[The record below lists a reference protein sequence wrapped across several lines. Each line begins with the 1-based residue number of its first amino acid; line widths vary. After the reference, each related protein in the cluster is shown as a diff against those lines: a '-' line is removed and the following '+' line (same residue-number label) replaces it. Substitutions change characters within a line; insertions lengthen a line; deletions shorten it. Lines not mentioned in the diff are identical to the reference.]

1 MSQNILVVEDD
12 EFLRGLIGHKLLSE
26 GFSFFV
32 AKDGREGLDKIKE
45 TKPDLILL
53 DMLLPVM
60 DGFEVLEEIKKDPE
74 IASIPVIALS
84 NLSSKE
90 DIDRALQ
97 AGAIQYLIK
106 SQSNPG
112 VIIDTI
118 REVLKKK

>member
-26 GFSFFV
+26 GFIFFV

-74 IASIPVIALS
+74 IASIPLIALS

-97 AGAIQYLIK
+97 AGAMQYLIK